1 MEGEYTG
8 MLDLYNTVPHM
19 IPKPYAWVKLGAAV
33 AELHK
38 KSVSP
43 TGKFG
48 FHMNTCDGFLHQD
61 VPWESSWT
69 AAFHRLLK
77 GVWIHDS
84 NSNGAWP
91 ELNAAMERTLSHVV
105 PRLLGALE
113 DNETIEPCLIHGDL
127 WEGNIGTNIETGN
140 IYIYDAA
147 AYYAH
152 NEMEIGLWMV
162 QHRSIGASVYPREY
176 MRHFEKS
183 KPVAEWDDRL
193 LLYSVKSKLMYT
205 AHVPNKQSVRQS
217 ALEDLLRL
225 INVYGGGK
233 ETPPLIDEVPCS

>member
-8 MLDLYNTVPHM
+8 MLELYNTVPHM
-19 IPKPYAWVKLGAAV
+19 IPKPHAWGKIDTKPIPTYFYICDFINITDTLPDPVKLGAAV

-48 FHMNTCDGFLHQD
+48 FQMNTCDGFLHQD

-69 AAFHRLLK
+69 VAFHRLLK

-91 ELNAAMERTLSHVV
+91 ELDAAMERTLSHVV

-113 DNETIEPCLIHGDL
+113 ANQTIKPCLIHGDL
-127 WEGNIGTNIETGN
+127 WEGNIGTDIETGN

-152 NEMEIGLWMV
+152 NEMEIGIWRV
-162 QHRSIGASVYPREY
+162 SHRSIKAPAYRREY
-176 MRHFEKS
+176 VRHFKKS

-193 LLYSVKSKLMYT
+193 ALYSVKAKLMYT
-205 AHVPNKQSVRQS
+205 ASVTHGQPVRQS
-217 ALEDLLRL
+217 
-225 INVYGGGK
+225 
-233 ETPPLIDEVPCS
+233 

>member
-8 MLDLYNTVPHM
+8 MLELYNTVPHM
-19 IPKPYAWVKLGAAV
+19 IPKPYAWGKADTKPIPTYFYICDFISITNTLPDPVKLGAAV

-48 FHMNTCDGFLHQD
+48 FYMNTCDGYLHQD

-69 AAFHRLLK
+69 VAFQRLLT

-91 ELNAAMERTLSHVV
+91 ELDAAMERTLSHVV

-113 DNETIEPCLIHGDL
+113 AYQTIKPCLIHGDL
-127 WEGNIGTNIETGN
+127 WEGNVGTSIETGN

-152 NEMEIGLWMV
+152 NEMEIGIWRV
-162 QHRSIGASVYPREY
+162 QHRSIEAPAYRREY
-176 MRHFEKS
+176 MRHFKKS

-193 LLYSVKSKLMYT
+193 VLHSVKAKLMYT
-205 AHVPNKQSVRQS
+205 ASVPDGQPVRQS
-217 ALEDLLRL
+217 
-225 INVYGGGK
+225 
-233 ETPPLIDEVPCS
+233 